1 MKMWPVFCNAWQ
13 SRTTL
18 FLVQLIHLLLPTLVK
33 AKQSLMSVCMIETTT
48 ITTALLHLNHGMS
61 QVLKWEGRNMA
72 SKYVK
77 DCLGTLTTL
86 YKNRTMKFGLDIQ
99 SIIQSSV
106 NQSCVSLIL
115 SRNLRILI
123 KIFNLTLKCIT
134 FLGANQ
140 NSCFTFRQAGCH
152 FGIGLMR
159 FTPR

>member
-1 MKMWPVFCNAWQ
+1 MWPVFCNAWQ

-18 FLVQLIHLLLPTLVK
+18 FLVHSYISSLPTLVK

-86 YKNRTMKFGLDIQ
+86 YKNVTMKFGLDKC
-99 SIIQSSV
+99 IIQNSF
-106 NQSCVSLIL
+106 NQSCVSAIL
-115 SRNLRILI
+115 SQNLRILL
-123 KIFNLTLKCIT
+123 KIFNLTLKCKISWEQIKILVLL
-134 FLGANQ
+134 FG
-140 NSCFTFRQAGCH
+140 RQDVTLA
-152 FGIGLMR
+152 LA
-159 FTPR
+159 

>member
-1 MKMWPVFCNAWQ
+1 
-13 SRTTL
+13 
-18 FLVQLIHLLLPTLVK
+18 
-33 AKQSLMSVCMIETTT
+33 
-48 ITTALLHLNHGMS
+48 
-61 QVLKWEGRNMA
+61 MA

-86 YKNRTMKFGLDIQ
+86 YKNVTMKFGLDIQ